1 MGKWTCLLGHAM
13 QPQPVFGTLTFYIP
27 DLFVH
32 TPQLSSHKN
41 AIKSQLWPQYKI
53 RSYSL
58 LPVYKCSYLMCNS
71 IQSMIEWTLGLQLS
85 LLSCCSLWFYGP
97 NFIINLSFNF
107 SPPTLQQE
115 SPGYG
120 GREWSS
126 CLITAS
132 HLSQQTRKKSPCQSQ
147 SNPPAPP

>member
-1 MGKWTCLLGHAM
+1 MDQLQTAQQLHACHIPTGGKWTWILNNCNHDSLTQDFGGLREIQLKECHKTSCLPYPKANINQCDPGTRFSLLGDRNMGKWTCLLGHAM

-71 IQSMIEWTLGLQLS
+71 I
-85 LLSCCSLWFYGP
+85 
-97 NFIINLSFNF
+97 
-107 SPPTLQQE
+107 
-115 SPGYG
+115 
-120 GREWSS
+120 
-126 CLITAS
+126 
-132 HLSQQTRKKSPCQSQ
+132 
-147 SNPPAPP
+147 